1 MSARPWYREPMLA
14 LVIGL
19 PLAAVVASIATLVI
33 AARGPGDTMDRGVRR
48 VAQTQTADLTP
59 DHEAARL
66 GIEATLTLD
75 AGGSL
80 ALQFESGAQPADRL
94 ILTLRHGTD
103 PGRDRVVTLKPRGES
118 QFAGRLPASRAAGA
132 YNLTLAPADGRWRL
146 VGRLDAG
153 ESRVALRAALDE

>member
-33 AARGPGDTMDRGVRR
+33 AARGAGDTMDRGVRR
-48 VAQTQTADLTP
+48 VAQAQTADLTP

-66 GIEATLTLD
+66 GIGAIVMLD
-75 AGGSL
+75 ANGFITLRFDSGG
-80 ALQFESGAQPADRL
+80 APAERL
-94 ILTLRHGTD
+94 ILTLRHATD
-103 PGRDRVVTLKPRGES
+103 PGRDRVVTLEPRSES

-153 ESRVALRAALDE
+153 ASRVTLRAALDE